1 MNKRKLVTN
10 REDND
15 MKIKLGMPDSMW
27 GIIVSATLVALFPLA
42 EIWSINELFNTNI
55 PYNFNTWIAA
65 VILSGAVSNRFLM
78 RS

>member
-10 REDND
+10 REDTT
-15 MKIKLGMPDSMW
+15 MKIKVGMPDSVW
-27 GIIVSATLVALFPLA
+27 GVIISATLVALFPLA
-42 EIWSINELFNTNI
+42 EIWSINELFNMNI

-65 VILSGAVSNRFLM
+65 VIISGALSNRFLM